1 MSAKEYIG
9 WQAFFDIYPFTQERE
24 DARTAL
30 LTQMIANMSG
40 KQLKHP
46 AKLSAFIPVYVASE
60 KIITDP
66 LQRDEYK
73 AWKQKLQDVKG

>member
-1 MSAKEYIG
+1 MNATEFIG
-9 WQAFFDIYPFTQERE
+9 WQSYFDIYPFTQERE

-30 LTQMIANMSG
+30 LAQMIANMSG
-40 KQLKHP
+40 KSLKKF
-46 AKLSAFIPVYVASE
+46 AKLSAFLPVYIESE

-73 AWKQKLQDVKG
+73 AFKQKLQDVKG